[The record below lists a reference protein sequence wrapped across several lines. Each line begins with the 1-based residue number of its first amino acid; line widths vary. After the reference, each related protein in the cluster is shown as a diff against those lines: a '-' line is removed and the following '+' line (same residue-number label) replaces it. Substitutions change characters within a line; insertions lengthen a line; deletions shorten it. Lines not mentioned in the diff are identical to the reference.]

1 MDNKITLRRAGLMLA
16 YPLAYL
22 YLLLIW
28 PWKQPE
34 HIWIFPTIFSILFIA
49 WNEIVLH
56 GRREKT
62 DRRSFF
68 WYAVMVLTSLTSGI
82 APSFDLSMLG
92 IHLCAIYSVLI
103 SNDIL
108 VDKKTGSYI
117 WLDLARGAFVGSF
130 ANMGEY
136 IIESKDLRNKEEGQE
151 KKKVSFSWIIP
162 VLILLPFF
170 IVAMVLL
177 SKINS
182 DFEKIIEKILTTLD
196 IFKYLRADV
205 VARCILRLLFACP
218 VCLFLYGLVSG
229 SSKSNGD
236 KEREAG
242 KKCQEALSRRRN
254 VSSLAMSFIT
264 GLFAAMY
271 ILFFVVEFRYIF
283 GGLMGMIPDG
293 FNVVDYARRGFF
305 ELVGIMAINMLV
317 YVVVNIFERRAEG
330 KGKVSKGLMALLMT
344 ESILFAVVSLSKL
357 LMYFNTFGYTP
368 KRMLAMWGTVI
379 LAAAAV
385 TVIISVIKG
394 KNHVRAWI
402 IFTAASYVLMSIISG
417 VFTVVGYHGEAGL
430 TQRGSFTVY
439 AENQSS
445 RDIGYVELYADGE
458 MVSGMCNADGSPVI
472 SSGSTQEFTV
482 NANDLPDGST
492 LKDSELEFRFYDQ
505 DNSDY
510 MCNSYTIRESREEDQ
525 ISTVIVL
532 NEYRTSER

>member
-1 MDNKITLRRAGLMLA
+1 
-16 YPLAYL
+16 
-22 YLLLIW
+22 
-28 PWKQPE
+28 
-34 HIWIFPTIFSILFIA
+34 
-49 WNEIVLH
+49 
-56 GRREKT
+56 
-62 DRRSFF
+62 
-68 WYAVMVLTSLTSGI
+68 
-82 APSFDLSMLG
+82 
-92 IHLCAIYSVLI
+92 
-103 SNDIL
+103 
-108 VDKKTGSYI
+108 
-117 WLDLARGAFVGSF
+117 
-130 ANMGEY
+130 
-136 IIESKDLRNKEEGQE
+136 
-151 KKKVSFSWIIP
+151 
-162 VLILLPFF
+162 
-170 IVAMVLL
+170 
-177 SKINS
+177 
-182 DFEKIIEKILTTLD
+182 
-196 IFKYLRADV
+196 
-205 VARCILRLLFACP
+205 
-218 VCLFLYGLVSG
+218 
-229 SSKSNGD
+229 
-236 KEREAG
+236 
-242 KKCQEALSRRRN
+242 
-254 VSSLAMSFIT
+254 
-264 GLFAAMY
+264 
-271 ILFFVVEFRYIF
+271 
-283 GGLMGMIPDG
+283 
-293 FNVVDYARRGFF
+293 
-305 ELVGIMAINMLV
+305 
-317 YVVVNIFERRAEG
+317 
-330 KGKVSKGLMALLMT
+330 MT

-458 MVSGMCNADGSPVI
+458 MVSGMCNADGSPII